1 MPQIAGL
8 MQLRLALSDKLKET
22 VQLLNQLQ
30 AHVLDEELIRWKR
43 EQQLAGNGIIFNS
56 NLLDTIQEW

>member
-1 MPQIAGL
+1 